1 MSKKIIVSGVG
12 CALVDRLFNHV
23 SFYSPE
29 FEKFLSMKSGDGGL
43 IPGQLV
49 FVEEFEK
56 FTNKGIHSLIGELTD
71 NRPHDKINIGGP
83 SIVSLIHASQLSF
96 DTGCDFRFYGG
107 RGNDAEGEFIV
118 DLLSGTPVNFEK
130 YRVVKG
136 DTPSTFVLSDPGYNN
151 HGGERIFINSIGA
164 AWNYLPEYLDED
176 FFASDIVVFGG
187 TALVPQIHDN
197 LAMLL
202 GKARERGCITIV
214 NTVYDFRNEKASSE
228 KRWPMGESDQSYGLI
243 DLLITDMEEACRL
256 SGREDVEEAMEFF
269 RMKGTGA
276 VIVTSGTDQV
286 RFYSRGSLFDKL
298 DYARMP
304 VSAAVIEELKS
315 GKRIGGDTTGCGDNF
330 AGGVVASVISQ
341 LQESTLPL
349 DISEAVAWG
358 VVSGGITTFYM
369 GGMLRE
375 NARGEKRGIFD
386 KYYELYR
393 KQVGLDS

>member
-1 MSKKIIVSGVG
+1 MSRKMIVSGVG
-12 CALVDRLFNHV
+12 CALVDRLFNHI
-23 SFYSPE
+23 SFHSPE
-29 FEKFLSMKSGDGGL
+29 FEKFLSKKSGDGGL

-56 FTNKGIHSLIGELTD
+56 FTHKGIHSLIGELAN

-96 DTGCDFRFYGG
+96 NTHCAFRFYGG
-107 RGNDAEGEFIV
+107 RGDDPEGEFIV
-118 DLLSGTPVNFEK
+118 GLLSGTAINFEK

-197 LAMLL
+197 LASLL
-202 GKARERGCITIV
+202 GKARDRGCITIV
-214 NTVYDFRNEKASSE
+214 NTVYDFRNEKVSSE
-228 KRWPMGESDQSYGLI
+228 KRWPMGESDRSYQFI
-243 DLLITDMEEACRL
+243 DLLITDREEAYRL

-269 RMKGTGA
+269 RLKGTGA

-286 RFYSRGSLFDKL
+286 KYYSRGRLFEKL
-298 DYARMP
+298 EYGGMP
-304 VSAAVIEELKS
+304 VSVAIIEELKS
-315 GKRIGGDTTGCGDNF
+315 GKRTGGDTTGCGDNF
-330 AGGVVASVISQ
+330 AGGVIASVIAQ

-358 VVSGGITTFYM
+358 VVSGGITTFFM
-369 GGMLRE
+369 GGMLQE

-393 KQVGLDS
+393 KQVGMDS